1 MRNNPPPVSG
11 LQASCLL
18 FITKGLPTSGSK
30 RLAVIRTRQAI
41 EDRGAIPL
49 VAGPKEVQRG
59 TSNERETI
67 GKAHAVPP
75 VPLVTKTAAM
85 PGVRDFICSRANRSL
100 RGLQAAPDYRI
111 SVFVTGNGFAHGHSV
126 EW

>member
-1 MRNNPPPVSG
+1 MP
-11 LQASCLL
+11 A
-18 FITKGLPTSGSK
+18 FHYKGTSHERFEKARGHSDPE
-30 RLAVIRTRQAI
+30 AI

>member
-30 RLAVIRTRQAI
+30 RLAVVRTRQAI

-85 PGVRDFICSRANRSL
+85 PGVRDFTAV
-100 RGLQAAPDYRI
+100 APTAVYVAFKPRRISRI